1 MEFSQWLIFGK
12 CHFHPVLPGTVFF
25 FFFLISICS
34 LVAINAHA
42 SFFFYH
48 CDHGF
53 LLLLLSCQRKT
64 FYVCLWGANCNYI
77 LVLQNRL
84 MNFMLAC
91 GWHSKW
97 KMVCVFCGSHNR
109 WASPLQLANMISI
122 LQCLSK
128 CQISWI
134 SNLWWSI
141 QFLYVQK
148 PRILWKQEKFNWLR
162 YVLDKVA
169 FISGL
174 GWLYCVDPSR
184 IKFFD
189 WDNVSSRTVIGF

>member
-1 MEFSQWLIFGK
+1 MSFPSCAAWSS
-12 CHFHPVLPGTVFF
+12 
-25 FFFLISICS
+25 FFLRSICS
-34 LVAINAHA
+34 LVAINVHA
-42 SFFFYH
+42 SFFLHSHY
-48 CDHGF
+48 CF
-53 LLLLLSCQRKT
+53 LLLFSCQRET

-77 LVLQNRL
+77 LVPENCV
-84 MNFMLAC
+84 MNFLLAC

-97 KMVCVFCGSHNR
+97 QMICVLCDSLNR

-162 YVLDKVA
+162 YALDTVA
-169 FISGL
+169 FTSGGL
-174 GWLYCVDPSR
+174 GLVLCWSLKN
-184 IKFFD
+184 KFFD
-189 WDNVSSRTVIGF
+189 WDNVSSRTVKGFKLQV